1 MAVFQALTGKARSGL
16 FIVDRQKSPI
26 LSAFP
31 ADIQGGK
38 YISPSAFF
46 LEKITRDCYEGRN
59 CSLLIVKKAQF

>member
-38 YISPSAFF
+38 YIFPSAFF
-46 LEKITRDCYEGRN
+46 LEKITRDC
-59 CSLLIVKKAQF
+59 SLSIVKIVQF